1 MPGSPFCFGE
11 WGSVVYTVFLAGGIA
26 SGKSSVARRL
36 VERGA
41 WRCDLDAISREVL
54 EPGSPVLDDV
64 AEAFGEDLVDP
75 VTGELNRAELARR
88 AFATREDAARLE
100 AIELP
105 AIADRLADALARA
118 QEGCCGESPRV
129 AVVEIPLLDRMGERI
144 DLADE
149 VLVVSCPVDVRR
161 RRAIGR
167 GMTADD
173 FDARAANQPSDGYLA
188 AHANTVIDN
197 AGDETSLLAAV
208 DAWWDE
214 HEGRGW
220 RVSGR
225 G

>member
-1 MPGSPFCFGE
+1 M
-11 WGSVVYTVFLAGGIA
+11 YTVFLAAGIA

-54 EPGSPVLDDV
+54 EPGSPVLGDV

-75 VTGELNRAELARR
+75 ATGELDRAGLARR

-129 AVVEIPLLDRMGERI
+129 AVVEVPLLDRMGEKI

-149 VLVVSCPVDVRR
+149 VLAVSCPVDVRR
-161 RRAIGR
+161 QRAIGR
-167 GMTADD
+167 GMTVDD
-173 FDARAANQPSDGYLA
+173 FDARVANQPSDGYLA
-188 AHANTVIDN
+188 TLANTVLDI
-197 AGDETSLLAAV
+197 ASDEAALLAVV
-208 DAWWDE
+208 DALWD
-214 HEGRGW
+214 GREAQGW
-220 RVSGR
+220 RAPGR
-225 G
+225 